1 MRALHWTDQLL
12 GHVDRSL
19 KTLTGTLPVAN
30 SFEYDSR
37 DDALTSDEQSKSR
50 QLMRV
55 NHCGEVCAQGL
66 YHGQMLSARN
76 DSTKAHLE
84 HAAEDEQK
92 HLVWCQE
99 RLRELNGQ
107 TSYLNPFWYGASFMV
122 GAATGLMGDKVSLG
136 FIAATEE
143 EVCKHLDRHL
153 AELPEGDHRTREII
167 AQMQADEAG
176 HEQAA
181 LDEGGAPYPAAIKKL
196 MSFQSAL
203 MTNSTRWI

>member
-1 MRALHWTDQLL
+1 MRTLQWADRLL
-12 GHVDRSL
+12 AHVDRSV
-19 KTLTGTLPVAN
+19 KTMTGTLPVAN
-30 SFEYDSR
+30 GFEHDSQA
-37 DDALTSDEQSKSR
+37 DELTPEEQSKSR
-50 QLMRV
+50 QLMRI

-76 DSTKAHLE
+76 DSTKDHLQ

-92 HLVWCQE
+92 HLLWCQE
-99 RLRELNGQ
+99 RLRELSGQ
-107 TSYLNPFWYGASFMV
+107 TSYLNPLWYGASFVV
-122 GAATGLMGDKVSLG
+122 GAATGLMGDRVSLG

-181 LDEGGAPYPAAIKKL
+181 LDEGGAPYPVALKKI
-196 MSFQSAL
+196 MSLQSAL

>member
-1 MRALHWTDQLL
+1 MRTLQWADRLL
-12 GHVDRSL
+12 AHVDRSL
-19 KTLTGTLPVAN
+19 KTMTGTLPGAN
-30 SFEYDSR
+30 GFEHDSQA
-37 DDALTSDEQSKSR
+37 DELTPEEQSKSR
-50 QLMRV
+50 QLMRI

-76 DSTKAHLE
+76 DSTKDHLQ

-92 HLVWCQE
+92 HLLWCQE
-99 RLRELNGQ
+99 RLRELSGQ
-107 TSYLNPFWYGASFMV
+107 TSYLNPLWYGASFVV
-122 GAATGLMGDKVSLG
+122 GAATGLMGDRVSLG

-167 AQMQADEAG
+167 ARMQADEAG

-181 LDEGGAPYPAAIKKL
+181 LDEGGAPYPVALKKIMAL
-196 MSFQSAL
+196 QSAL

>member
-1 MRALHWTDQLL
+1 MRTLQWADRLL
-12 GHVDRSL
+12 AHVDRSV
-19 KTLTGTLPVAN
+19 KTMTGTLPVAN
-30 SFEYDSR
+30 GFEHDSQA
-37 DDALTSDEQSKSR
+37 DELTPEEQSKSR
-50 QLMRV
+50 QLMRI

-76 DSTKAHLE
+76 DSTKDHLQ

-92 HLVWCQE
+92 HLLWCQE
-99 RLRELNGQ
+99 RLRELRGQ
-107 TSYLNPFWYGASFMV
+107 TSYLNPLWYGASFVV
-122 GAATGLMGDKVSLG
+122 GAATGLMGDRVSLG

-167 AQMQADEAG
+167 ARMQADEAG

-181 LDEGGAPYPAAIKKL
+181 LDEGGAPYPVALKKIMAL
-196 MSFQSAL
+196 QSAL

>member
-1 MRALHWTDQLL
+1 MRTLQWADRLL
-12 GHVDRSL
+12 AHVDRSV
-19 KTLTGTLPVAN
+19 KTMTGTLPVAN
-30 SFEYDSR
+30 GFEHDSQA
-37 DDALTSDEQSKSR
+37 DELTPEEQSKSR
-50 QLMRV
+50 QLMRI

-76 DSTKAHLE
+76 DSTKDHLQ

-92 HLVWCQE
+92 HLLWCQE
-99 RLRELNGQ
+99 RLRELSGQ
-107 TSYLNPFWYGASFMV
+107 TSYLNPLWYGASFVV
-122 GAATGLMGDKVSLG
+122 GAATGLMGDRVSLG

-167 AQMQADEAG
+167 ARMQADEAG

-181 LDEGGAPYPAAIKKL
+181 LDEGGAPYPVAIKKIMAL
-196 MSFQSAL
+196 QSTL

>member
-1 MRALHWTDQLL
+1 MRTLQWADRLL
-12 GHVDRSL
+12 AHVDRSV
-19 KTLTGTLPVAN
+19 KTMTGTLPVAN
-30 SFEYDSR
+30 GFEHDSQA
-37 DDALTSDEQSKSR
+37 DELTPEEQSKSR
-50 QLMRV
+50 QLMRI

-76 DSTKAHLE
+76 DSTKDHLQ
-84 HAAEDEQK
+84 HAAEDEQN
-92 HLVWCQE
+92 HLLWCQE
-99 RLRELNGQ
+99 RLRELSGQ
-107 TSYLNPFWYGASFMV
+107 TSYLNPLWYGASFVV
-122 GAATGLMGDKVSLG
+122 GAATGLMGDRVSLG

-167 AQMQADEAG
+167 ARMQADEAG

-181 LDEGGAPYPAAIKKL
+181 LDEGGAPYPVALKKIMAL
-196 MSFQSAL
+196 QSAL

>member
-1 MRALHWTDQLL
+1 MRTLQWADRLL
-12 GHVDRSL
+12 AHVDRSV
-19 KTLTGTLPVAN
+19 KTMTGTLPVAN
-30 SFEYDSR
+30 GFEHDSQA
-37 DDALTSDEQSKSR
+37 DELTPEEQSKSR
-50 QLMRV
+50 QLMRI

-76 DSTKAHLE
+76 DSTKDHLQ

-92 HLVWCQE
+92 HLLWCQE
-99 RLRELNGQ
+99 RLRELSGQ
-107 TSYLNPFWYGASFMV
+107 TSYLNPLWYGASFVV
-122 GAATGLMGDKVSLG
+122 GAATGLMGDRVSLG

-167 AQMQADEAG
+167 ARMQADEAG

-181 LDEGGAPYPAAIKKL
+181 LDEGGAPYPGALKKI
-196 MSFQSAL
+196 MSLQSAL

>member
-1 MRALHWTDQLL
+1 MRTLQWADRLL
-12 GHVDRSL
+12 AHVDRSV
-19 KTLTGTLPVAN
+19 KTMTGTLPVAN
-30 SFEYDSR
+30 GFEHDSQA
-37 DDALTSDEQSKSR
+37 DELTPEEQSKSR
-50 QLMRV
+50 QLMRI

-76 DSTKAHLE
+76 DSTKDHLQ

-92 HLVWCQE
+92 HLLWCQE
-99 RLRELNGQ
+99 RLRELSGQ
-107 TSYLNPFWYGASFMV
+107 TSYLNPLWYGASFVV
-122 GAATGLMGDKVSLG
+122 GAATGLMGDRVSLG

-143 EVCKHLDRHL
+143 EVCRHLDRHL

-167 AQMQADEAG
+167 ARMQADEAG

-181 LDEGGAPYPAAIKKL
+181 LDEGGAPYPVALKKIMAL
-196 MSFQSAL
+196 QSAL

>member
-1 MRALHWTDQLL
+1 MRTLQWADRLL
-12 GHVDRSL
+12 AHVDRSV
-19 KTLTGTLPVAN
+19 KTMTGTLPVAN
-30 SFEYDSR
+30 GFEHDSQA
-37 DDALTSDEQSKSR
+37 DELTPEEQSKSR
-50 QLMRV
+50 QLMRI

-76 DSTKAHLE
+76 DSTKDHLQ

-92 HLVWCQE
+92 HLLWCQE
-99 RLRELNGQ
+99 RLRELSVQ
-107 TSYLNPFWYGASFMV
+107 TSYLNPLWYGASFVV
-122 GAATGLMGDKVSLG
+122 GAATGLMGDRVSLG

-167 AQMQADEAG
+167 ARMQADEAG

-181 LDEGGAPYPAAIKKL
+181 LDEGGAPYPVALKKIMAL
-196 MSFQSAL
+196 QSAL

>member
-1 MRALHWTDQLL
+1 MRTLQWADRLL
-12 GHVDRSL
+12 AHVDRSV
-19 KTLTGTLPVAN
+19 KTMTGTLPVAN
-30 SFEYDSR
+30 GFEHDSQA
-37 DDALTSDEQSKSR
+37 DELTPEEQSKSR
-50 QLMRV
+50 QLMRI

-76 DSTKAHLE
+76 DSTKDHLQ

-92 HLVWCQE
+92 HLLWCQE
-99 RLRELNGQ
+99 RLRELSGQ
-107 TSYLNPFWYGASFMV
+107 TSYLNPLWYGASFVV
-122 GAATGLMGDKVSLG
+122 GAATGLMGDRVSLG

-167 AQMQADEAG
+167 ARMQADEAG

-181 LDEGGAPYPAAIKKL
+181 LDEGGAPYPVALKKIMAL
-196 MSFQSAL
+196 QSAL
-203 MTNSTRWI
+203 MTTSTRWI

>member
-1 MRALHWTDQLL
+1 MRTLQWADRLL
-12 GHVDRSL
+12 AHVDRSV
-19 KTLTGTLPVAN
+19 KTMTGTLPVAN
-30 SFEYDSR
+30 GFEHDSR
-37 DDALTSDEQSKSR
+37 ADELTPEEQSKSR
-50 QLMRV
+50 QLMRI

-76 DSTKAHLE
+76 DSTKDHLQ

-92 HLVWCQE
+92 HLLWCQE
-99 RLRELNGQ
+99 RLRELSGQ
-107 TSYLNPFWYGASFMV
+107 TSYLNPLWYGASFVV
-122 GAATGLMGDKVSLG
+122 GAATGLMGDRVSLG

-167 AQMQADEAG
+167 ARMQADEAG

-181 LDEGGAPYPAAIKKL
+181 LDEGGAPYPVALKKI
-196 MSFQSAL
+196 MSLQSAL

>member
-1 MRALHWTDQLL
+1 MRTLQWADRLL
-12 GHVDRSL
+12 AHVDRSV
-19 KTLTGTLPVAN
+19 KTMTGTLPVAN
-30 SFEYDSR
+30 GFEHDSQA
-37 DDALTSDEQSKSR
+37 DELTPEEQSKSR
-50 QLMRV
+50 QLMRI

-76 DSTKAHLE
+76 DSTKDHLQ

-92 HLVWCQE
+92 HLLWCQE
-99 RLRELNGQ
+99 RLRELSGQ
-107 TSYLNPFWYGASFMV
+107 TSYLNPLWYGASFVV
-122 GAATGLMGDKVSLG
+122 GAATGLMGDRVSLG

-167 AQMQADEAG
+167 ARMQADEAG

-181 LDEGGAPYPAAIKKL
+181 LDEGGAPYPAAIKKFMAL
-196 MSFQSAL
+196 QSAL
-203 MTNSTRWI
+203 MTSATRWI

>member
-1 MRALHWTDQLL
+1 MRALHWTDRLL

-30 SFEYDSR
+30 SFEYDRR

-66 YHGQMLSARN
+66 YHGQMLSARS
-76 DSTKAHLE
+76 DSTRAHLE

-107 TSYLNPFWYGASFMV
+107 TSYLNPFWYGASFIV
-122 GAATGLMGDKVSLG
+122 VAASGLMGDKVSLG
-136 FIAATEE
+136 FISATEE

-181 LDEGGAPYPAAIKKL
+181 LDQGGAPYPAAIKKL
-196 MSFQSAL
+196 MALQSAL

>member
-1 MRALHWTDQLL
+1 MRTLQWADRLL
-12 GHVDRSL
+12 AHVDRSV
-19 KTLTGTLPVAN
+19 KTMTGTLPVAN
-30 SFEYDSR
+30 GFEHDSQA
-37 DDALTSDEQSKSR
+37 DELTPEEQSKSR
-50 QLMRV
+50 QLMRI

-92 HLVWCQE
+92 HLLWCQE
-99 RLRELNGQ
+99 RLRELSGQ
-107 TSYLNPFWYGASFMV
+107 TSYLNPLWYGASFVV
-122 GAATGLMGDKVSLG
+122 GAATGLMGDRVSLG

-167 AQMQADEAG
+167 ARMQADEAG

-181 LDEGGAPYPAAIKKL
+181 LDEGGAPYPVALKKIMAL
-196 MSFQSAL
+196 QSTL

>member
-1 MRALHWTDQLL
+1 MRTLQWADRLL
-12 GHVDRSL
+12 AHVDRSV
-19 KTLTGTLPVAN
+19 KTMTGTLPVAN
-30 SFEYDSR
+30 GFEHDSQA
-37 DDALTSDEQSKSR
+37 DELTPEEQSKSR
-50 QLMRV
+50 QLMRI

-76 DSTKAHLE
+76 DSTKDHLQ

-92 HLVWCQE
+92 HLLWCQE
-99 RLRELNGQ
+99 RLRELSGQ
-107 TSYLNPFWYGASFMV
+107 TSYLNPLWYGASFV
-122 GAATGLMGDKVSLG
+122 LGAATGLMGDRVSLG

-167 AQMQADEAG
+167 ARMQADEAG

-181 LDEGGAPYPAAIKKL
+181 LDEGGAPYPVALKKIMAL
-196 MSFQSAL
+196 QSAL

>member
-1 MRALHWTDQLL
+1 MRTLHWTDRLL

-19 KTLTGTLPVAN
+19 KTVTGTLPVAN
-30 SFEYDSR
+30 SFEHDSR
-37 DDALTSDEQSKSR
+37 DDALTSDEQSKSQ

-66 YHGQMLSARN
+66 YHGQMLSARS
-76 DSTKAHLE
+76 DSTRAHLE

-181 LDEGGAPYPAAIKKL
+181 LDEGGAPYPPAIKKL
-196 MSFQSAL
+196 MALQSAL

>member
-1 MRALHWTDQLL
+1 MRTLQWADRLL
-12 GHVDRSL
+12 AHVDRSV
-19 KTLTGTLPVAN
+19 KTMTGTLPVAN
-30 SFEYDSR
+30 GFEHDSQA
-37 DDALTSDEQSKSR
+37 DELTPEEQSKSR
-50 QLMRV
+50 QLVRI

-76 DSTKAHLE
+76 DSTKDHLQ

-92 HLVWCQE
+92 HLLWCQE
-99 RLRELNGQ
+99 RLRELSGQ
-107 TSYLNPFWYGASFMV
+107 TSYLNPLWYGASFVV
-122 GAATGLMGDKVSLG
+122 GAATGLMGDRVSLG

-167 AQMQADEAG
+167 ARMQADEAG

-181 LDEGGAPYPAAIKKL
+181 LDEGGAPYPVALKKIMAL
-196 MSFQSAL
+196 QSAL

>member
-1 MRALHWTDQLL
+1 MRTLQWADRLL
-12 GHVDRSL
+12 AHVDRSV
-19 KTLTGTLPVAN
+19 KTMTGTLPVAN
-30 SFEYDSR
+30 GFEHDSQA
-37 DDALTSDEQSKSR
+37 DELTPEEQSKSR
-50 QLMRV
+50 QLMRI

-76 DSTKAHLE
+76 DSTKDHLQ

-92 HLVWCQE
+92 HLLWCQE
-99 RLRELNGQ
+99 RLRELSGQ
-107 TSYLNPFWYGASFMV
+107 TSYLNPLWYGASFVV
-122 GAATGLMGDKVSLG
+122 GAATGLMGDRVSLG

-167 AQMQADEAG
+167 ARMQADEAG

-181 LDEGGAPYPAAIKKL
+181 LDEGGAPYPVALKIIMAL
-196 MSFQSAL
+196 QSAL

>member
-1 MRALHWTDQLL
+1 MRTLQWADRLL
-12 GHVDRSL
+12 AHVDRSV
-19 KTLTGTLPVAN
+19 KTVTGTLPVAN
-30 SFEYDSR
+30 GFEHDSQA
-37 DDALTSDEQSKSR
+37 DELTPEEQSKSR
-50 QLMRV
+50 QLMRI

-76 DSTKAHLE
+76 DSTKDHLQ

-92 HLVWCQE
+92 HLLWCQE
-99 RLRELNGQ
+99 RLRELSGQ
-107 TSYLNPFWYGASFMV
+107 TSYLNPLWYGASFVV
-122 GAATGLMGDKVSLG
+122 GAATGLMGDRVSLG

-167 AQMQADEAG
+167 ARMQADEAG

-181 LDEGGAPYPAAIKKL
+181 LDEGGAPYPVALKKIMAL
-196 MSFQSAL
+196 QSAL

>member
-1 MRALHWTDQLL
+1 MRTLQWADRLL
-12 GHVDRSL
+12 AHVDRSV
-19 KTLTGTLPVAN
+19 KTMTGTLPVAN
-30 SFEYDSR
+30 GFEHDSQA
-37 DDALTSDEQSKSR
+37 DELTPEEQSKSR
-50 QLMRV
+50 QLMRI

-76 DSTKAHLE
+76 DSTKDHLQ

-92 HLVWCQE
+92 HLLWCQE
-99 RLRELNGQ
+99 RLRELSGQ
-107 TSYLNPFWYGASFMV
+107 TSYLNPLWYGASFLV
-122 GAATGLMGDKVSLG
+122 GAATGLMGDRVSLG

-167 AQMQADEAG
+167 ARMQADEAG

-181 LDEGGAPYPAAIKKL
+181 LDEGGAPYPVALKKIMAL
-196 MSFQSAL
+196 QSAL

>member
-1 MRALHWTDQLL
+1 MRTLQWADRLL
-12 GHVDRSL
+12 AHVDRSV
-19 KTLTGTLPVAN
+19 KTMTGTLPVAN
-30 SFEYDSR
+30 GFEHDSEA
-37 DDALTSDEQSKSR
+37 DELTPEEQSKSR
-50 QLMRV
+50 QLMRI

-76 DSTKAHLE
+76 DSTKDHLQ

-92 HLVWCQE
+92 HLLWCQE
-99 RLRELNGQ
+99 RLRELSGQ
-107 TSYLNPFWYGASFMV
+107 TSYLNPLWYGASFVV
-122 GAATGLMGDKVSLG
+122 GAATGLMGDRVSLG

-167 AQMQADEAG
+167 ARMQADEAG

-181 LDEGGAPYPAAIKKL
+181 LDEGGAPYPVALKKIMAL
-196 MSFQSAL
+196 QSAL

>member
-1 MRALHWTDQLL
+1 MRTLQWADRLL
-12 GHVDRSL
+12 AHVDRSV
-19 KTLTGTLPVAN
+19 KTMTGTLPVAN
-30 SFEYDSR
+30 GFEHDSQA
-37 DDALTSDEQSKSR
+37 DELTPEEQSKSR
-50 QLMRV
+50 QLMRI

-76 DSTKAHLE
+76 DSTKDQLQ

-92 HLVWCQE
+92 HLLWCQE
-99 RLRELNGQ
+99 RLRELSGQ
-107 TSYLNPFWYGASFMV
+107 TSYLNPLWYGASFVV
-122 GAATGLMGDKVSLG
+122 GAATGLMGDRVSLG

-181 LDEGGAPYPAAIKKL
+181 LDEGGAPYPAAITKL
-196 MSFQSAL
+196 MALQSAL

>member
-1 MRALHWTDQLL
+1 MRTLQWADRLL
-12 GHVDRSL
+12 AHVDRSV
-19 KTLTGTLPVAN
+19 KTVTGTLPVAN
-30 SFEYDSR
+30 GFEHDSQA
-37 DDALTSDEQSKSR
+37 DELTPEEQSKSR
-50 QLMRV
+50 QLMRI

-76 DSTKAHLE
+76 DSTKDHLQ

-92 HLVWCQE
+92 HLLWCQE
-99 RLRELNGQ
+99 RLRELSGQ
-107 TSYLNPFWYGASFMV
+107 TSYLNPLWYGASFVV
-122 GAATGLMGDKVSLG
+122 GAATGLMGDRVSLG

-167 AQMQADEAG
+167 ARMQADEAG

-181 LDEGGAPYPAAIKKL
+181 LDEGGAPYPVALKKIMAL
-196 MSFQSAL
+196 QSAL
-203 MTNSTRWI
+203 MTSSTRWI

>member
-1 MRALHWTDQLL
+1 M
-12 GHVDRSL
+12 
-19 KTLTGTLPVAN
+19 TGTLPVAN
-30 SFEYDSR
+30 GFEHDSQA
-37 DDALTSDEQSKSR
+37 DELTPEEQSKSR
-50 QLMRV
+50 QLMRI

-76 DSTKAHLE
+76 DSTKDHLQ

-92 HLVWCQE
+92 HLLWCQE
-99 RLRELNGQ
+99 RLRELSGQ
-107 TSYLNPFWYGASFMV
+107 TSYLNPLWYGASFVV
-122 GAATGLMGDKVSLG
+122 GAATGLMGDRVSLG

-167 AQMQADEAG
+167 ARMQADEAG

-181 LDEGGAPYPAAIKKL
+181 LDEGGAPYPVALKKIMAL
-196 MSFQSAL
+196 QSAL

>member
-1 MRALHWTDQLL
+1 MRTLQWADRLL
-12 GHVDRSL
+12 AHVDRSV
-19 KTLTGTLPVAN
+19 KTMTGTLPVAN
-30 SFEYDSR
+30 GFEHDSQA
-37 DDALTSDEQSKSR
+37 DELTREEQSKSR
-50 QLMRV
+50 QLMRI

-76 DSTKAHLE
+76 DSTKDHLQ

-92 HLVWCQE
+92 HLLWCQE
-99 RLRELNGQ
+99 RLRELSGQ
-107 TSYLNPFWYGASFMV
+107 TSYLNPLWYGASFVV
-122 GAATGLMGDKVSLG
+122 GAATGLMGDRVSLG

-167 AQMQADEAG
+167 ARMQADEAG

-181 LDEGGAPYPAAIKKL
+181 LDEGGAPYPVALKKIMAL
-196 MSFQSAL
+196 QSAL

>member
-1 MRALHWTDQLL
+1 MRTLQWADRLL
-12 GHVDRSL
+12 AHVDRSV
-19 KTLTGTLPVAN
+19 KTMTGNLPVAN
-30 SFEYDSR
+30 GFEHDSQA
-37 DDALTSDEQSKSR
+37 DELTPEEQSKSR
-50 QLMRV
+50 QLMRI

-76 DSTKAHLE
+76 DSTKDHLQ

-92 HLVWCQE
+92 HLLWCQE
-99 RLRELNGQ
+99 RLRELSGQ
-107 TSYLNPFWYGASFMV
+107 TSYLNPLWYGASFVV
-122 GAATGLMGDKVSLG
+122 GAATGLMGDRVSLG

-167 AQMQADEAG
+167 ARMQADEAG

-181 LDEGGAPYPAAIKKL
+181 LDEGGAPYPVALKKIMAL
-196 MSFQSAL
+196 QSAL

>member
-1 MRALHWTDQLL
+1 MRTLHWADRLL
-12 GHVDRSL
+12 AHVDRSI
-19 KTLTGTLPVAN
+19 KTMTGTLPVAN
-30 SFEYDSR
+30 GFEHDSEA
-37 DDALTSDEQSKSR
+37 DELTPEEQSKSQ
-50 QLMRV
+50 QLMRI

-76 DSTKAHLE
+76 DSTKDHLQ

-92 HLVWCQE
+92 HLLWCQE
-99 RLRELNGQ
+99 RLRELSGQ
-107 TSYLNPFWYGASFMV
+107 TSYLNPLWYGASFVV
-122 GAATGLMGDKVSLG
+122 GAATGLMGDRVSLG

-143 EVCKHLDRHL
+143 EVCRHLDRHL

-181 LDEGGAPYPAAIKKL
+181 LDEGGAPYPAAIKKIMAL
-196 MSFQSAL
+196 QSTL

>member
-1 MRALHWTDQLL
+1 M
-12 GHVDRSL
+12 
-19 KTLTGTLPVAN
+19 TGTLPVAN
-30 SFEYDSR
+30 GFEHDSQA
-37 DDALTSDEQSKSR
+37 DELTPEEQSKSR
-50 QLMRV
+50 QLMRI

-76 DSTKAHLE
+76 DSTKDHLQ

-92 HLVWCQE
+92 HLLWCQE
-99 RLRELNGQ
+99 RLRELSGQ
-107 TSYLNPFWYGASFMV
+107 TSYLNPLWYGASFVV
-122 GAATGLMGDKVSLG
+122 GAATGLMGDRVSLG

-167 AQMQADEAG
+167 ARMQADEAG

-181 LDEGGAPYPAAIKKL
+181 LDEGGAPYPVALKKI
-196 MSFQSAL
+196 MSLQSAL

>member
-1 MRALHWTDQLL
+1 MRTLQWADRLL
-12 GHVDRSL
+12 AHVDRSV
-19 KTLTGTLPVAN
+19 KTMTGTLPVAN
-30 SFEYDSR
+30 GFEHDSQA
-37 DDALTSDEQSKSR
+37 DELTPEEQSKSR
-50 QLMRV
+50 QLMRI

-66 YHGQMLSARN
+66 YHGQMLSSRN
-76 DSTKAHLE
+76 DSTKDHLQ

-92 HLVWCQE
+92 HLLWCQE
-99 RLRELNGQ
+99 RLRELSGQ
-107 TSYLNPFWYGASFMV
+107 TSYLNPLWYGASFVV
-122 GAATGLMGDKVSLG
+122 GAATGLMGDRVSLG

-167 AQMQADEAG
+167 ARMQADEAG

-181 LDEGGAPYPAAIKKL
+181 LDEGGAPYPVALKKIMAL
-196 MSFQSAL
+196 QSAL

>member
-12 GHVDRSL
+12 GHVDSSL
-19 KTLTGTLPVAN
+19 KTLTGTLPVAG

-37 DDALTSDEQSKSR
+37 DDALTSDEQSISR

-196 MSFQSAL
+196 MALQSAL

>member
-1 MRALHWTDQLL
+1 MRTLQWADRLL
-12 GHVDRSL
+12 AHVDRSV
-19 KTLTGTLPVAN
+19 KTMTGTLPVAN
-30 SFEYDSR
+30 GFEHDSQA
-37 DDALTSDEQSKSR
+37 DELTPEEQSKSR
-50 QLMRV
+50 QLMRI

-76 DSTKAHLE
+76 DSTKDHLQ

-92 HLVWCQE
+92 HLLWCQE
-99 RLRELNGQ
+99 RLRELSGQ
-107 TSYLNPFWYGASFMV
+107 TSYLNPLWYGASFVV
-122 GAATGLMGDKVSLG
+122 GAATGLMGDRVSLG

-167 AQMQADEAG
+167 ARMQADEAG

-181 LDEGGAPYPAAIKKL
+181 LDEGGAPYPVALKKIMAL
-196 MSFQSAL
+196 QSAL

>member
-1 MRALHWTDQLL
+1 MRTLQWADRLL
-12 GHVDRSL
+12 AHVDRSV
-19 KTLTGTLPVAN
+19 KTVTGTLPVAN
-30 SFEYDSR
+30 GFEHDSQA
-37 DDALTSDEQSKSR
+37 DELTPEEQSKSR
-50 QLMRV
+50 QLMRI

-76 DSTKAHLE
+76 DSTKDHLQ

-92 HLVWCQE
+92 HLLWCQE
-99 RLRELNGQ
+99 RLRELSGQ
-107 TSYLNPFWYGASFMV
+107 TSYLNPLWYGASFVV
-122 GAATGLMGDKVSLG
+122 GAATGLMGDRVSLG

-167 AQMQADEAG
+167 ARMQADEAG

-181 LDEGGAPYPAAIKKL
+181 LDEGGAPYPVALKKI
-196 MSFQSAL
+196 MSLQSAL

>member
-1 MRALHWTDQLL
+1 MRTLQWADRLL
-12 GHVDRSL
+12 AHVDRSV
-19 KTLTGTLPVAN
+19 KTMTGTLPVTN
-30 SFEYDSR
+30 GFEHDSQA
-37 DDALTSDEQSKSR
+37 DELTPEEQSKSR
-50 QLMRV
+50 QLMRI

-76 DSTKAHLE
+76 DSTKDHLQ

-92 HLVWCQE
+92 HLLWCQE
-99 RLRELNGQ
+99 RLRELSGQ
-107 TSYLNPFWYGASFMV
+107 TSYLNPLWYGASFVV
-122 GAATGLMGDKVSLG
+122 GAATGLMGDRVSLG

-167 AQMQADEAG
+167 ARMQADEAG

-181 LDEGGAPYPAAIKKL
+181 LDEGGAPYPVALKKIMAL
-196 MSFQSAL
+196 QSAL

>member
-1 MRALHWTDQLL
+1 MRTLQWADRLL
-12 GHVDRSL
+12 AHIDRSV
-19 KTLTGTLPVAN
+19 KTVTGTLPVAN
-30 SFEYDSR
+30 GFEHDSQA
-37 DDALTSDEQSKSR
+37 DELTPEEQSKSR
-50 QLMRV
+50 QLMRI

-76 DSTKAHLE
+76 DSTKDHLQ

-92 HLVWCQE
+92 HLLWCQE
-99 RLRELNGQ
+99 RLRELSGQ
-107 TSYLNPFWYGASFMV
+107 TSYLNPLWYGASFVV
-122 GAATGLMGDKVSLG
+122 GAATGLMGDRVSLG

-167 AQMQADEAG
+167 ARMQADEAG

-181 LDEGGAPYPAAIKKL
+181 LDEGGAPYPVALKKIMAL
-196 MSFQSAL
+196 QSAL

>member
-1 MRALHWTDQLL
+1 MRTLHWTDRLL
-12 GHVDRSL
+12 AHVDRSL
-19 KTLTGTLPVAN
+19 KTMTGTLPAN
-30 SFEYDSR
+30 NDFDYESR
-37 DDALTSDEQSKSR
+37 ADELTPEEQAKSR

-66 YHGQMLSARN
+66 YHGQMLSARRAA
-76 DSTKAHLE
+76 TKAHLA
-84 HAAEDEQK
+84 HAAEEEQQ
-92 HLVWCQE
+92 HLVWCQQ
-99 RLRELNGQ
+99 RLRELSGQ
-107 TSYLNPFWYGASFMV
+107 TSYLNPLWYGASFVM

-153 AELPEGDHRTREII
+153 AELPERDHRTREII

-181 LDEGGAPYPAAIKKL
+181 LDEGGASYPAAVKQLMAFQSKL
-196 MSFQSAL
+196 MTS
-203 MTNSTRWI
+203 STRWI